1 MPIAFAPLNFSVK
14 NSLPCVPPHCPYGHG
29 SENPGVKGYGSIN
42 PGVAQQTNL
51 LPHQNFTLRE
61 IFHPCVPQHCCLQQ
75 HGSENPGVNGIRLSP
90 GLRNTQGREFFS
102 EKFEGAKT
110 FLYTSTWL
118 LVIGYWSTVKS
129 FSWQSLCSMPYA
141 LCLLPPFHSLLAI
154 PYW

>member
-75 HGSENPGVNGIRLSP
+75 HGSENPGVKGMILWTP
-90 GLRNTQGREFFS
+90 GLRSTQGREFFK
-102 EKFEGAKT
+102 EKLDGA
-110 FLYTSTWL
+110 YRPITSRCDTPPPIPPLHL
-118 LVIGYWSTVKS
+118 LIPVKCKFTVSRSK
-129 FSWQSLCSMPYA
+129 QNEN
-141 LCLLPPFHSLLAI
+141 HDD
-154 PYW
+154 